1 MTEATK
7 GICQRGVKVTMKDFC
22 LFGSWFS
29 PKNSEEST
37 MDVGAEIIGTVKTN
51 IKGSYKDTIENLTNN
66 WPGGF

>member
-1 MTEATK
+1 
-7 GICQRGVKVTMKDFC
+7 
-22 LFGSWFS
+22 
-29 PKNSEEST
+29 